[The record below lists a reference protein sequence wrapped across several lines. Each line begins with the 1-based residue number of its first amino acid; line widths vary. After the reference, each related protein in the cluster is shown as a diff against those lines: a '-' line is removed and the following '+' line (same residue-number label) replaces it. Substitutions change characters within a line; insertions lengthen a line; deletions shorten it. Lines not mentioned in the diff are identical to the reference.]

1 MGGCILSY
9 SKDCRCSDY
18 ITAILDL
25 NKRFTNFLRLQIPLD
40 TNEVLLVK
48 IFFDISSDEG
58 MEYPDQLL
66 PAKIKKN
73 PDFLQYTLKIKHYVM
88 DSIGCLDY
96 ESLHTAT

>member
-1 MGGCILSY
+1 MRITHQQDQYQLTSNNYGGCILSY

-18 ITAILDL
+18 ITAILHL

-73 PDFLQYTLKIKHYVM
+73 PDFLLI
-88 DSIGCLDY
+88 SI
-96 ESLHTAT
+96 SP